1 MIRIKD
7 LKDCCCCTACASI
20 CAHNAIAMT
29 PDSLGFKYPK
39 LDTSRCVNCGLCE
52 SVCPQMTQTS
62 SIEYQKI
69 VAAAT
74 PMLSE
79 RMKSSSGG
87 MFYLLAKYVI
97 ENKGKVFGVVYDD
110 EMNVKHVM
118 ADRMEDIER
127 MRTSKYVQSDL
138 NGIYKHVKNLVGGDN
153 FVLFVGTP
161 CQVSGLRQYL
171 RKDYENLILVDLICH
186 GVPSP
191 WLFSQYIS
199 FVELKRGKKIVSINM
214 KDKAIGWLYP

>member
-1 MIRIKD
+1 M
-7 LKDCCCCTACASI
+7 
-20 CAHNAIAMT
+20 
-29 PDSLGFKYPK
+29 
-39 LDTSRCVNCGLCE
+39 
-52 SVCPQMTQTS
+52 
-62 SIEYQKI
+62 
-69 VAAAT
+69 
-74 PMLSE
+74 
-79 RMKSSSGG
+79 
-87 MFYLLAKYVI
+87 LAKYVI